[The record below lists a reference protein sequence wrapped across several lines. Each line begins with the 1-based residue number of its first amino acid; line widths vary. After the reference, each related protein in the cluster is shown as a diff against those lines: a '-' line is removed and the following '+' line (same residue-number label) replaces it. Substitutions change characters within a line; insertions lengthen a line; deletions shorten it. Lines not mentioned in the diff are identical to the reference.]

1 VQQVKQAVFAE
12 VRPILLK
19 LEEQTARSKKL
30 LEGSKELLEGSKKIL
45 EEARAEET
53 AEETEDAGEIED
65 AEEEPHAD
73 LRAAWAA
80 EVQRNETLLGCSG
93 WHLRDLVLKQVR
105 EYLEKASGNRELMDR
120 LAHISW
126 AAKD

>member
-19 LEEQTARSKKL
+19 LEEQTAR
-30 LEGSKELLEGSKKIL
+30 SKELLEGSKKIL